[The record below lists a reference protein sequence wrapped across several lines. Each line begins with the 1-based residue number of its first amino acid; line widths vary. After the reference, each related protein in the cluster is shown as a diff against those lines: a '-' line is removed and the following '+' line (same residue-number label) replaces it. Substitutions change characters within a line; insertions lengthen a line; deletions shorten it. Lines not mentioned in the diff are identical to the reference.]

1 MSDGATQA
9 GATWAAAS
17 NPAAAGEERAEGR
30 RLAIRRLLRSRG
42 VWMGSMILAGVLF
55 VALAAPWLTSYDPMR
70 LDVANRLLAPS
81 AAHLFG
87 TDEFG
92 RDVYS
97 LTLYGSR
104 ISLLVGGSVM
114 LLTSLI
120 GIVLGLLAGYF
131 RSLENFL
138 MRIADGL
145 MAFPAIVLAIAFMAS
160 LGPRVSNIVIA
171 LTIVYMPRTARI
183 TYGAVLVA
191 RELAYVEAARA
202 AGARDFRVAFL
213 HILPNCL
220 APLVVQGTF
229 IFAYAVLAEATL
241 SFLGVGAPPYIPS
254 WGNVIN
260 AGGKLIKEAPWI
272 GLFPGLAIA
281 VTGLGLN
288 LLGDALHDL
297 IDPRMRGLDRPR

>member
-1 MSDGATQA
+1 MSDGIEARA
-9 GATWAAAS
+9 GWAAAAH
-17 NPAAAGEERAEGR
+17 PAPVVDAPLERWAR
-30 RLAIRRLLRSRG
+30 ARRLLRRRG
-42 VWMGSMILAGVLF
+42 ILAGSVILAGVLF
-55 VALAAPWLTSYDPMR
+55 VAVAAPWLTPYDPMR
-70 LDVANRLLAPS
+70 LDVASRLLPPS
-81 AAHLFG
+81 RAHLFG

-97 LTLYGSR
+97 LTLYGAR
-104 ISLLVGGSVM
+104 ISLFVGGSVM
-114 LLTSLI
+114 LLTS
-120 GIVLGLLAGYF
+120 IVGVILGLVAGYF
-131 RSLENFL
+131 RAVENL
-138 MRIADGL
+138 VMRILDGL
-145 MAFPAIVLAIAFMAS
+145 MAFPAIVLAIALLAS

-183 TYGAVLVA
+183 IYGAVLVA
-191 RELAYVEAARA
+191 RETPYVEAARA
-202 AGARDFRVAFL
+202 AGARDARIAFR

-220 APLVVQGTF
+220 APVVVQGTF
-229 IFAYAVLAEATL
+229 IFAYAVLAEAVL

-272 GLFPGLAIA
+272 GLFPGIAIA

-297 IDPRMRGLDRPR
+297 IDPRLRGLDRPR

>member
-1 MSDGATQA
+1 MSDGATEARA
-9 GATWAAAS
+9 GWATAGGAAATD
-17 NPAAAGEERAEGR
+17 ERADR
-30 RLAIRRLLRSRG
+30 KLAARRLLRSRG
-42 VWMGSMILAGVLF
+42 VWAGTAILAGVLF
-55 VALAAPWLTSYDPMR
+55 IALAAPWLTSYDPMR
-70 LDVANRLLAPS
+70 LDVASRLLPPS
-81 AAHLFG
+81 ASHLFG

-160 LGPRVSNIVIA
+160 LGPRVSNIIIA

-202 AGARDFRVAFL
+202 AGARDLRVAFL

-220 APLVVQGTF
+220 APLVVHGTF

-272 GLFPGLAIA
+272 ALFPAIA
-281 VTGLGLN
+281 ITVTGLGLN
-288 LLGDALHDL
+288 LLGDALHDA
-297 IDPRMRGLDRPR
+297 IDPRLRGLERPR

>member
-1 MSDGATQA
+1 MADGATDA
-9 GATWAAAS
+9 GATWS
-17 NPAAAGEERAEGR
+17 PAGAVAAGEDGAEGR
-30 RLAIRRLLRSRG
+30 QLAVHRLLRSRG
-42 VWMGSMILAGVLF
+42 VWAGGAILACVLAI
-55 VALAAPWLTSYDPMR
+55 ALAAPWLTSYDPMR
-70 LDVANRLLAPS
+70 LDVASRLLPPS

-104 ISLLVGGSVM
+104 ISLIVGGSVM
-114 LLTSLI
+114 LLTSI
-120 GIVLGLLAGYF
+120 AGIILGLLAGYF
-131 RSLENFL
+131 RSLENLL

-191 RELAYVEAARA
+191 RELSFVEAARA
-202 AGARDFRVAFL
+202 AGARDVRVAFL

-260 AGGKLIKEAPWI
+260 AGGKLINEAPWI
-272 GLFPGLAIA
+272 ALFPAMAITI
-281 VTGLGLN
+281 TGLGLN
-288 LLGDALHDL
+288 LLGDALHDAL
-297 IDPRMRGLDRPR
+297 DPRLRGLARPR